1 MYKKTQDS
9 YVYKVAEM
17 EIKYNTKVKA
27 SERTKVRYSSE
38 LADVFRGIYPD
49 GTIEYCELSFAALLN
64 KQNQVLGIIRLGEGS
79 ADGTSLNLHK
89 ALQAALLCNARGIA
103 ICHNHPSGNL
113 QPSRMDDD
121 ITNKARQMCNVMGYQ
136 FIDHI
141 ILSDES
147 FYSYRDNGKL

>member
-1 MYKKTQDS
+1 MYKEIKDS
-9 YVYKVAEM
+9 YIYKVAEM

-27 SERTKVRYSSE
+27 SERKKVKYSSE

-121 ITNKARQMCNVMGYQ
+121 ITNKARMMCNVMGYTL
-136 FIDHI
+136 IDHI
-141 ILSDES
+141 ILSDEG
-147 FYSYRDNGKL
+147 FYTYRDNGKL